1 MRNILALDAA
11 GAACSVAVVGD
22 AVLRAQ
28 RHEPMRRGQ
37 SERLVPMVQE
47 AMAEAGLLWSAL
59 DCIAVTNG
67 PGSFTGVRI
76 GLAAAQGLAIAW
88 DKPLLTVTSFDATLE
103 TLSKCERDG
112 AWVLLL
118 LEAKRAECYALL
130 LDPAGQPALGP
141 ALLSDAALL
150 AALPSV
156 DLVLAG
162 DAAAPRLAMIGA
174 AGRSVR
180 LAAVLKGVSA
190 VAVAQRAMVQPLPSR
205 PWPLPKPLYLRNADT
220 TLPHRTDVRR

>member
-1 MRNILALDAA
+1 
-11 GAACSVAVVGD
+11 
-22 AVLRAQ
+22 
-28 RHEPMRRGQ
+28 
-37 SERLVPMVQE
+37 MVQE

-76 GLAAAQGLAIAW
+76 GLAAAQGLALAW
-88 DKPLLTVTSFDATLE
+88 DKPLLTITSFEATLE

-130 LDPAGQPALGP
+130 LDPAGQPDLGP

-162 DAAAPRLAMIGA
+162 DAAAPRLAAIGA
-174 AGRSVR
+174 AGHSAR
-180 LAAVLKGVSA
+180 LARALKSVSA
-190 VAVAQRAMVQPLPSR
+190 VEVAQRAMVQPLPSR
-205 PWPLPKPLYLRNADT
+205 PWPLPQPLYLREADT
-220 TLPHRTDVRR
+220 TLPRRTDAWP

>member
-1 MRNILALDAA
+1 M
-11 GAACSVAVVGD
+11 
-22 AVLRAQ
+22 
-28 RHEPMRRGQ
+28 HRGQ

-47 AMAEAGLLWSAL
+47 AMAEAGLFWSAL

-76 GLAAAQGLAIAW
+76 GLAAAQGLALAW
-88 DKPLLTVTSFDATLE
+88 DKPLLTVTSFDATLN

-150 AALPSV
+150 AALPAV
-156 DLVLAG
+156 DLVLVG
-162 DAAAPRLAMIGA
+162 DAAAPRLETIGA

-190 VAVAQRAMVQPLPSR
+190 VEVARRAMVQPLPAR
-205 PWPLPKPLYLRNADT
+205 PWLPPQPIYLREADT
-220 TLPHRTDVRR
+220 MLPRCTNARR